1 MDVLSFEEVRL
12 DFGTRRILDGVSFAV
27 PRGGFVAVVGPSG
40 CGKSTLLNLA
50 AGLLLPAA
58 GAVRQEGAPV
68 AGVNTRVGF
77 VPQQAMLYPWLT
89 LEGNV
94 ALPLVLRRAPD
105 RTRRVAEILAKVGLT
120 GFEEHY
126 PNQLSGGMQKRAA
139 IARTLV
145 YEPEIVLMDEPFG
158 ALDAQTRMT
167 MQADLQRLCAGRG
180 TTVLFVTHDL
190 TEAILLADRIVL
202 LGRPPTRIIA
212 TIDVP
217 LPRPRDV
224 FEPFRN
230 PGFVDT
236 YETLWQTFRSEV
248 A

>member
-1 MDVLSFEEVRL
+1 MDVLSFDSIRL
-12 DFGTRRILDGVSFAV
+12 DFGTRRILDGISFTV

-50 AGLLLPAA
+50 AGLLFPV
-58 GAVRQEGAPV
+58 GGVVRHEGAPV
-68 AGVNTRVGF
+68 SDVNTRVGF

-94 ALPLVLRRAPD
+94 ALPLVLRRAPE
-105 RTRRVAEILAKVGLT
+105 RARRVAEILAMVGLA
-120 GFEEHY
+120 GFEGHY

-167 MQADLQRLCAGRG
+167 MQGDLQRLCAARG

-230 PGFVDT
+230 TGFVDT
-236 YETLWQTFRSEV
+236 YERLWQIFRSEI

>member
-50 AGLLLPAA
+50 AGLLPPAA
-58 GAVRQEGAPV
+58 
-68 AGVNTRVGF
+68 VGF

-105 RTRRVAEILAKVGLT
+105 RARRVAEILAKVGLA
-120 GFEEHY
+120 GFEGHY

>member
-1 MDVLSFEEVRL
+1 MDVLSFDSIRL
-12 DFGTRRILDGVSFAV
+12 DFGTRRILDGISFAV

-50 AGLLLPAA
+50 AGLLFPAA
-58 GAVRQEGAPV
+58 GTVRHEGALI
-68 AGVNTRVGF
+68 ADVNTRVGF

-89 LEGNV
+89 LEQNV

-105 RTRRVAEILAKVGLT
+105 RARRVADILAMVGLT

-167 MQADLQRLCAGRG
+167 MQADLQSLCAARG
-180 TTVLFVTHDL
+180 TTILFVTHDL

-230 PGFVDT
+230 DGFVDT
-236 YETLWQTFRSEV
+236 YERLWQIFRSEI